1 MLRVIAVGA
10 GAVEYLVR
18 GSGCAAH
25 ESTAS
30 PAASLSASVGWSMD
44 APGYY
49 QAAVERGEPAGRWFG
64 SGLAGLGLPFG
75 SGELVVAG
83 DVRAVFGQ
91 LRRPESSE
99 KDPVFIG
106 SRPRK
111 YASAEVRAER
121 ALAREKGSV
130 SAERAEEIRRAAES
144 DGRRSVAYYDW
155 VFAAPKSVS
164 VYYAALIASGAEG
177 EAEKVRAAHERA
189 VEVAVSFADA
199 RVAVTRTGRH
209 SGPRSAAGQGVF
221 EQGRG
226 TAWTLWAHSTNREDE
241 PHLHTHAALLNRT
254 ATADGRVTAL
264 DGVSFRG
271 IKLGVDAVYQQ
282 SLEQVLTADLGVAW
296 RERADGF
303 AREIAGIDESL
314 MVAASTRTQQVVDR
328 VAALTEEFVSR
339 LGRDGLSPAVRYR
352 IARLASLESR
362 APKSDDAGP
371 RALRR
376 WAQRHAAVAVET
388 LSGAAEAAVGAPS
401 VRAGQSGPGW
411 PVERGQI
418 LAAAVARVSA
428 RSAVWDIGNLVLAIK
443 AEVAD
448 RWEVVGLAEASPAQR
463 AAGLEALARE
473 AVAGAGVV
481 QVSMT
486 EPVPVPDG
494 LRRARGTRVD
504 SSGRV
509 VAGEGGYV
517 LRGAYRERYS
527 SAAHLGREEAVVARV
542 SSGLDVGMA
551 AEETATVRAELVGQ
565 GLSADQVQAVLRVL
579 TSRVAGDV
587 LVGPAGAGKS
597 RTMGALAGVW
607 GREVGGRVLGLTTS
621 QIAANNLADD
631 HVEAFNTAVFTTR
644 FTAGEQGPPRD
655 RLRRGDLV
663 IVDEAG
669 MTSTTDLDLIMRL
682 AAAAGAKV
690 VLTGDPEQLGAVG
703 AGGLFEYLVGSASSV
718 TVLEQ
723 VHRFVEDWEKAASL
737 RVRAGDTG
745 AVAEYLARGRLH
757 AGTVEE
763 MEAGAS
769 RAWLADTVAGQQ
781 SLLIVGT
788 NEQAAQL
795 SERLRGELIRLGRVG
810 SQPVGVVAG
819 REPGGQPV
827 SVGDRVQARL
837 NDRTLHVEPGVLGGP
852 AGAVTNREVYTIVGA
867 GQDVEGGRVLWG
879 RDRHGATAHFPASY
893 AAEYLR
899 LAYAGTVHAAQS
911 LTVDTG
917 HAILGENTGRGSA
930 YPAMTRGR
938 VANHAWLVASRDPDA
953 HDQQALVETAR
964 SRFSSVIDHSGAP
977 GAALTARA
985 EGRAQARSL
994 VTLAGDW
1001 IDLARAR
1008 DRGRADQMVER
1019 ALGPAAAVR
1028 VASEPGRG
1036 SLLSV
1041 LAEAEIGGH
1050 DPQRLLVEVAG
1061 WRELASAE
1069 NVSDVLRWRI
1079 ARALPRRVPDD
1090 PVAAAGLFDTWTVPG
1105 GDLYAV
1111 QRNQLAPLIVD
1122 RIREFGHQAA
1132 DQQPAWAVAALG
1144 PVPDPDPDP
1153 DHAAA
1158 EYADWVRR
1166 AGAAAGYREYTGIAA
1181 EAVSLGPVPP
1191 VDDVHARA
1199 WWTHAATALGVDTRD
1214 EYRRA
1219 PDAVLVGKVRYWDRV
1234 HAGAPTYAA
1243 DQLADAHGRL
1253 HETRVNA
1260 ILTDAAA
1267 DNPRTD
1273 PVARELAAVNAR
1285 TAATL
1290 VEIAQQQVEVWT
1302 AAHERRSSWWNH
1314 VSDLAEDARLAADEL
1329 HRRGHAAA
1337 EAPTNRADTDPD
1349 PAGAALH
1356 CPQDALD
1363 RPATRMPHRPAGA
1376 VERARAEE
1384 ASRQHH
1390 LDHHTTEHLGQHH
1403 NHGLRHN

>member
-1 MLRVIAVGA
+1 MLRITTVGA
-10 GAVEYLVR
+10 GAVEYLLR

-25 ESTAS
+25 RGSERAEGSRVTQATTTT
-30 PAASLSASVGWSMD
+30 VGVGG
-44 APGYY
+44 PGYY
-49 QAAVERGEPAGRWFG
+49 ASAVSHGEPAGRWFG
-64 SGLAGLGLPFG
+64 AGLGALGLPFAA
-75 SGELVVAG
+75 GEVATAG

-106 SRPRK
+106 SRPRN
-111 YASAEVRAER
+111 YASVEQRVER
-121 ALAREKGSV
+121 ALAREKGAV

-155 VFAAPKSVS
+155 TFSAPKSVS
-164 VYYAALIASGAEG
+164 VYYAALIASGAES

-282 SLEQVLTADLGVAW
+282 SLEQLVTAAAGVAW
-296 RERADGF
+296 CERVDGC
-303 AREIAGIDESL
+303 AREIAGVDESL
-314 MVAASTRTQQVVDR
+314 MVAASTRRGQVVDR
-328 VAALTEEFVSR
+328 VEELSR
-339 LGRDGLSPAVRYR
+339 LYRARTGRDPDGVVRRR
-352 IARLASLESR
+352 IAQAAVLDTR
-362 APKSDDAGP
+362 APKSAAAGP
-371 RALRR
+371 RAVRA
-376 WAQRHAAVAVET
+376 WARAHVAQ
-388 LSGAAEAAVGAPS
+388 LSGALSDAAEAAVRAPAA
-401 VRAGQSGPGW
+401 RAGQSGP
-411 PVERGQI
+411 VERGQM

-428 RSAVWDIGNLVLAIK
+428 RSAVWDIGNLALAIK

-517 LRGAYRERYS
+517 LRGAHRERYS

-551 AEETATVRAELVGQ
+551 AEKTATVRAELAGQ

-763 MEAGAS
+763 METGAS

-917 HAILGENTGRGSA
+917 HAILGENTGRESA

-977 GAALTARA
+977 VAALTARA

-1079 ARALPRRVPDD
+1079 AHALPRRVPDD

-1144 PVPDPDPDP
+1144 PVPDP

-1253 HETRVNA
+1253 HEARVNA

-1314 VSDLAEDARLAADEL
+1314 VSDLAEDARLATDEL
-1329 HRRGHAAA
+1329 HRRGHTAGTRTEAVAASPEAPEAVVPRPDTAIHEHAALAAA
-1337 EAPTNRADTDPD
+1337 RDTIRAIRSSTV
-1349 PAGAALH
+1349 AALEPH
-1356 CPQDALD
+1356 QLHDHQD
-1363 RPATRMPHRPAGA
+1363 
-1376 VERARAEE
+1376 
-1384 ASRQHH
+1384 
-1390 LDHHTTEHLGQHH
+1390 LDHGID
-1403 NHGLRHN
+1403 HGIDIDVPGLEY